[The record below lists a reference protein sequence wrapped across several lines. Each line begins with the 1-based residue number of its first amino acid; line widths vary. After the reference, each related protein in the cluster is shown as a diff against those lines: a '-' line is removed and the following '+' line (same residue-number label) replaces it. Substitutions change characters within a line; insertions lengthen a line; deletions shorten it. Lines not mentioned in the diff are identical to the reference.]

1 MNVKEY
7 YIRERK
13 TIDMKANEVLK
24 KIGVALGINVDLE
37 QIKLVDGVTILEAD
51 KFEAGADVFIVME
64 EELIPLSI
72 GEYELEDGR
81 MLVIEQEGIIASV
94 GESPVEEEEAPVEE
108 VQQGASRL
116 PKKIIESITQEQHFA
131 EQTPEDAITAVTEAE
146 EMVTEE
152 VVAIISELTP
162 ESVNEADASE
172 LANDVI
178 QAVTDTLAE
187 MPEEVA
193 MKALSKIKKY
203 GKAKMSD
210 EEAQVVEE
218 AKGMLVDSIASVVDA
233 GTPDDVTPEISAEIA
248 ETIVDAVKEI
258 VGEQPAELSAKLF
271 RREKTQA
278 KKVKNSAVSKRVEM
292 AKQRIDAMKKETK
305 VPARKPIKHN
315 PENKQKTEL
324 KFKYGSK
331 GPETYMDKILKKLF

>member
-1 MNVKEY
+1 MDK
-7 YIRERK
+7 K
-13 TIDMKANEVLK
+13 HMKATEVLK

-81 MLVIEQEGIIASV
+81 ILIIEQEGIIASV
-94 GESPVEEEEAPVEE
+94 GESPAEEEAPVEEVVEE

-131 EQTPEDAITAVTEAE
+131 EHTPEDAITAVTEAE
-146 EMVTEE
+146 EIVTEE

-258 VGEQPAELSAKLF
+258 VEEQPAELSAKLF

-292 AKQRIDAMKKETK
+292 AKKRIDAMKKDMR
-305 VPARKPIKHN
+305 VPSRKPIKHN

-324 KFKYGSK
+324 KYKYASK
-331 GPETYMDKILKKLF
+331 RPETYMDKILKKLF